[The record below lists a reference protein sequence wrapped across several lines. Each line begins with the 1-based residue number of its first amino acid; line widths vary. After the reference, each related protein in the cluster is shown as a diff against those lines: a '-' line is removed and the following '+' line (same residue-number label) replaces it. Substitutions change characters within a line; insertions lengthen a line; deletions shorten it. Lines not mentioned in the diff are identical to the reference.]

1 MAVNANVR
9 ISYYAYC
16 TLVHFK
22 FYHIF
27 SHTYIYIQDMYTSS
41 LFCVLDL
48 SRYGGFSFG
57 DEDPLAAFNATELK
71 IVIDELLTV
80 LNNGTAVNSFNET
93 QLIETIQGLA
103 TQRVN
108 KVIL

>member
-1 MAVNANVR
+1 MNADVR
-9 ISYYAYC
+9 VSIYMAYC
-16 TLVHFK
+16 TLNAFLTYNID
-22 FYHIF
+22 FCTPIF
-27 SHTYIYIQDMYTSS
+27 MYTLSTI
-41 LFCVLDL
+41 CAIDL

-71 IVIDELLTV
+71 IVIDELLSV

-108 KVIL
+108 KVTL

>member
-1 MAVNANVR
+1 MNADVR
-9 ISYYAYC
+9 VSTCMYMAYC
-16 TLVHFK
+16 TLSAFLTYNID
-22 FYHIF
+22 FCTPIF
-27 SHTYIYIQDMYTSS
+27 MYTLSTI
-41 LFCVLDL
+41 CAIDL

-71 IVIDELLTV
+71 IVIDELLSV

-108 KVIL
+108 KVTL

>member
-1 MAVNANVR
+1 
-9 ISYYAYC
+9 
-16 TLVHFK
+16 
-22 FYHIF
+22 
-27 SHTYIYIQDMYTSS
+27 MYTSS

-80 LNNGTAVNSFNET
+80 LNNGTTVNSFNET

>member
-1 MAVNANVR
+1 MY
-9 ISYYAYC
+9 IH
-16 TLVHFK
+16 VHF
-22 FYHIF
+22 I
-27 SHTYIYIQDMYTSS
+27 TI
-41 LFCVLDL
+41 LFPCL

-108 KVIL
+108 KVTL